1 MSYVLFFFLL
11 LLPFPLLYNNGHEA
25 IFFFFFSLAF
35 LADWCKIQVLF
46 SHDEPLHRTCY
57 AGHFGSHILDSAHVV
72 SPTRYGWRRAKAQG
86 RLACGPCLRCV
97 SLRFSPG
104 FLMSVQFSYAWH
116 AQARVDYGARVKLG
130 AIARIRFGIDVYGM
144 SDCLHVLIYAWIGGF
159 CSRRC
164 SVPTWERRCHTF

>member
-1 MSYVLFFFLL
+1 MLL
-11 LLPFPLLYNNGHEA
+11 APLDTGGGGQRRKVV
-25 IFFFFFSLAF
+25 S
-35 LADWCKIQVLF
+35 
-46 SHDEPLHRTCY
+46 
-57 AGHFGSHILDSAHVV
+57 HVV
-72 SPTRYGWRRAKAQG
+72 HVSGA
-86 RLACGPCLRCV
+86 